1 MAVSMV
7 LYMVFLYGII
17 HVSRTAFYKVP
28 AKYVYVHLH
37 PTLSRNHF
45 FPSDNNNDFFHVTPS
60 TKSGFISTPC
70 LSGVSR
76 KDERFVENNAV
87 NITLHNVGAGN
98 SVNVRGLWTFQDN
111 QLH

>member
-1 MAVSMV
+1 MV
-7 LYMVFLYGII
+7 LYMFQEQLSTRFQRNMYTFIYTQPFHVIISFLRITTMI
-17 HVSRTAFYKVP
+17 
-28 AKYVYVHLH
+28 
-37 PTLSRNHF
+37 
-45 FPSDNNNDFFHVTPS
+45 FFHVTPS